1 MRGAGEAPAALSPWH
16 DCDVPVVIVLA
27 AAVILGGVVVVAM
40 GRGGELSR
48 ERPELPARSDFRT
61 WSDVAS
67 YRPPPALLG
76 YHAGATEHAL
86 SLIARTIAERDA
98 EIDWLRNRLAEV
110 IQTEPEA
117 AEEGS
122 AELASAGAGTGQ
134 DDDLGLQAGYHE
146 VPGGSAPGY
155 EARLADSDPGGN
167 DHVWP
172 SLSVSPRPSEGE

>member
-1 MRGAGEAPAALSPWH
+1 
-16 DCDVPVVIVLA
+16 VPVVIVLA

-67 YRPPPALLG
+67 YRPPSALLG

-110 IQTEPEA
+110 IRPEPAPVEHGGG
-117 AEEGS
+117 EP
-122 AELASAGAGTGQ
+122 ASAGARPGR
-134 DDDLGLQAGYHE
+134 DDDLGLRAGCRE

-155 EARLADSDPGGN
+155 EAHLAGDSDPDGN
-167 DHVWP
+167 GQVRP
-172 SLSVSPRPSEGE
+172 SLSLGPRTGEGE

>member
-1 MRGAGEAPAALSPWH
+1 VSVL
-16 DCDVPVVIVLA
+16 IVLV

-61 WSDVAS
+61 WSDVAR

-110 IQTEPEA
+110 IRPEPGPA
-117 AEEGS
+117 GHGGG
-122 AELASAGAGTGQ
+122 ELASPSAGAGAGC
-134 DDDLGLQAGYHE
+134 DDDLGLQAGNRE
-146 VPGGSAPGY
+146 VPGASARGY
-155 EARLADSDPGGN
+155 EPHLAGDSDPGGN
-167 DHVWP
+167 AHVRP
-172 SLSVSPRPSEGE
+172 SLSASPRPGEGR